1 MNLKDAMRVERSLR
15 MRAGSL
21 ADLANGRMQRSRKF
35 NIPDIDLSDTLL
47 EVRLSRTAELMA
59 DTVYELNSAIETA
72 MAKISIDI

>member
-35 NIPDIDLSDTLL
+35 NLPDIEMSRNL
-47 EVRLSRTAELMA
+47 EVCLSRTAELMA
-59 DTVYELNSAIETA
+59 ETAYELNSAIEIA